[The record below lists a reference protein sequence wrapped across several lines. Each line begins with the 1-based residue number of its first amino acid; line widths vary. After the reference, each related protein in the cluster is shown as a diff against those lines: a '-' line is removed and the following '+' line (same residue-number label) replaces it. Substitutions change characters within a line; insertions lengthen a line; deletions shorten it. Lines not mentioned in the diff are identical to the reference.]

1 MNTAA
6 MVKDIFNSI
15 DTKNTQDFIGF
26 MTEDCVFQ
34 FGNAPAIKG
43 KSEIEKNI
51 DVFFGSIE
59 GISHS
64 LIESWQTENSLICHG
79 SVTYTRLDK
88 SKLTVP
94 FANILYLKDGLI
106 SQYLI
111 YVNNSELY

>member
-1 MNTAA
+1 
-6 MVKDIFNSI
+6 MVKDLFNSI

-43 KSEIEKNI
+43 KSEIEKII

-59 GISHS
+59 GISHEITRS
-64 LIESWQTENSLICHG
+64 LQAGDALICHG
-79 SVTYTRLDK
+79 LVTYTRLDK
-88 SKLTVP
+88 STLTVP
-94 FANILYLKDGLI
+94 FANILYLNEGLI